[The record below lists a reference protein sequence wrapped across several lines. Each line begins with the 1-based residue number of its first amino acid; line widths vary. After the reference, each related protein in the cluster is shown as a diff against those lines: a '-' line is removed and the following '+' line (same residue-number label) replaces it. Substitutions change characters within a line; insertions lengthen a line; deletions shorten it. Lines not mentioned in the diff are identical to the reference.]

1 MNYIDILGYI
11 GSILVG
17 ISFIPYCYHVVN
29 NEIVLK
35 NISITFS
42 VLMLIASLFLT
53 IYASNYLIVPM
64 MITNIIVFTNTLFII
79 TMYIR
84 FNIIQTSE
92 CIEKL

>member
-17 ISFIPYCYHVVN
+17 ISFIPYCYNVVT

-35 NISITFS
+35 NMSITFS
-42 VLMLIASLFLT
+42 VIMLIASLFLT

-64 MITNIIVFTNTLFII
+64 MITNIIVFTNTIFII
-79 TMYIR
+79 IMYIR
-84 FNIIQTSE
+84 FKFIQTSE